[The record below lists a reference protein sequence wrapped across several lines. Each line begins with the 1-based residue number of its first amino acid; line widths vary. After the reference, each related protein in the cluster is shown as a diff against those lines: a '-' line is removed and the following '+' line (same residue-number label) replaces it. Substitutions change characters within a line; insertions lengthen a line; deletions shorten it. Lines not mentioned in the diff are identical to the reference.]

1 MKPFDLVEPRSLA
14 EAIGCLDRDD
24 PAVRPIAGGTALMLM
39 MKAGLFRPLRLV
51 SLRAIEERFRR
62 IAAEP
67 DGGLRIGAMATLAS
81 VERSPEVARLAP
93 VITRTLRGLANRR
106 VRNVATIGGHLAH
119 ADPHLDL
126 PPVLVALGA
135 RLTIAGPAGE
145 RAIPIEDLFK
155 GYLETV
161 LRHDEMIAELIVPPQ
176 AGRRAAYLKC
186 TARSAD
192 DWPSLGIAVSLSA
205 EGGVVRDS
213 RIVIGAATE
222 TPTRLAAAEAVLRG
236 AAIDDA
242 ILRRAGEAAAAE
254 AAIVSDQHGSA
265 AYKKQLLRVGLGRAA
280 RSALA
285 AAPET
290 PR

>member
-67 DGGLRIGAMATLAS
+67 DGGLRIGAMATLGVGRA
-81 VERSPEVARLAP
+81 LAGGGAP
-93 VITRTLRGLANRR
+93 GAGDRAHAATLANVR

-126 PPVLVALGA
+126 PPVLIALGA
-135 RLTIAGPAGE
+135 RLVIAGPAGE
-145 RAIPIEDLFK
+145 RAIPIEALFT

-192 DWPSLGIAVSLSA
+192 DWPSLGIAVSLSV
-205 EGGVVRDS
+205 EGGIVRDC

-285 AAPET
+285 AAPEA